1 MNILRRFLGY
11 TNKTYSLYELL
22 ENIILS
28 RQKEIIPSWD
38 IVYSAFI
45 MSATRMGSINALEE
59 SSSSAFWKKVL
70 QDRTPSADEIG
81 WASERIDIE
90 SIREML
96 YTIYRK
102 ARRNKV
108 FTPYNGSMIV
118 ALDGHELFS
127 SYSRCCSACLER
139 QIEVNGQKKTQYYHR
154 VVVAQL
160 ISQDFHFLFDVEL
173 QRKGEGEVSCAIRM
187 VKRLLNRFPRSFRI
201 VTVDALYAQAPFIN
215 LLAQKNK
222 DVVVVLKDERREL
235 YKDAAG
241 LFAAQEPDNI
251 IVEANKNSTQWD
263 IEGFTSWDNL
273 EMPIRVVR
281 SLEETIV
288 RKRTGNTWMYKTVT
302 KDWIWA
308 TTLSKRKANTDIVAA
323 IGHKRWGIENE
334 GFNHLKLWHF
344 NHCYH
349 HHPVSILF
357 FLLLIMISFNLF
369 HVMLQRNFKPV
380 LRNKVS
386 RKLLS
391 ACMFSEIT
399 ATLFNKSHPP

>member
-1 MNILRRFLGY
+1 MLRRFLSY
-11 TNKTYSLYELL
+11 TNKAYSLCGLL
-22 ENIILS
+22 ENIILF

-38 IVYSAFI
+38 IVYPSFILSAL
-45 MSATRMGSINALEE
+45 RMGSVNALEG
-59 SSSSAFWKKVL
+59 SSSSFFWKKAL
-70 QDRTPSADEIG
+70 QDRMPSADEIG
-81 WASERIDIE
+81 WASERMDIE

-96 YTIYRK
+96 YAIYRK

-108 FTPYNGSMIV
+108 FIPYNGSMIL

-160 ISQDFHFLFDVEL
+160 ISRDFHFLFDVEL

-187 VKRLLNRFPRSFRI
+187 LERLLDRFPRSFKI

-215 LLAQKNK
+215 LLAQKDK

-235 YKDAAG
+235 YKDASG
-241 LFAAQEPDNI
+241 LFASQEPDNI
-251 IVEANKNSTQWD
+251 IIKANKSSTQWD
-263 IEGFTSWDNL
+263 IDRFTSWDNL

-281 SLEETIV
+281 SLEETTV
-288 RKRTGNTWMYKTVT
+288 RKRTGNTWRYKTVT

-308 TTLSKRKANTDIVAA
+308 TTLLKRNANTDVIAA

-334 GFNHLKLWHF
+334 GFNHLNLWHF

-357 FLLLIMISFNLF
+357 FLFLIMISFNLF
-369 HVMLQRNFKPV
+369 HIMLQRNFKPG

-391 ACMFSEIT
+391 LCMLSEIT
-399 ATLFNKSHPP
+399 ATIFNKSNPP